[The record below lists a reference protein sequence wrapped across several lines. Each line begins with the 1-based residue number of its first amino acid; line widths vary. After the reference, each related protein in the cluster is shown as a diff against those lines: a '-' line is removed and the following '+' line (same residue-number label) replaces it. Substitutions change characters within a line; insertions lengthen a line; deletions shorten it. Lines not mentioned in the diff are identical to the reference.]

1 MTPKARATTGSL
13 SSTMAVASVTA
24 RPIAAC
30 RSDTARRFSPH
41 AHAIASNATTP
52 SADCNCSMN
61 PPIPITRLCQR
72 RAAAQCRVAVAG
84 VDNRTV
90 VGHAS
95 VMSSTETVGARDL
108 LRDASFLFFLAS
120 RSLSRFSSQIAAV
133 VIGWQIYDITGSAFD
148 LGMVGLVQF
157 VPTALLVFVAGHAA
171 DRFERK
177 RVVQLCQLAE
187 TLTALFLAVS
197 TYAGWLDAV
206 QIYIA
211 TFIIGIAGAFESPA
225 TSALLP
231 LIAPQGSL
239 QRATAVSSGAA
250 QVATITGPAI
260 GGLAYVF
267 APSLPYLIIVVF
279 WLAGAILTGFL
290 RPAQQATLKEAK
302 ANDDLYAGVRFI
314 RNNAAILGT
323 ISLDLFAVLLGG
335 VTALLPIYARDILQ
349 TGPLGLGILR
359 AAPAVGALFMTIVLA
374 RHTINRHVGLRMFQA
389 VIIFGAATVIFALSQ
404 WMWLSVA
411 SLAILGAADTVSV
424 VIRFSLVQLSTPDE
438 MRGRVGAVN
447 FLFINASNQLGQ
459 FESGVTAA
467 LFGTVPAAV
476 LGGIGTVAIAL
487 LWMKLFP
494 SLRKV
499 ERLE

>member
-1 MTPKARATTGSL
+1 
-13 SSTMAVASVTA
+13 
-24 RPIAAC
+24 
-30 RSDTARRFSPH
+30 
-41 AHAIASNATTP
+41 
-52 SADCNCSMN
+52 
-61 PPIPITRLCQR
+61 
-72 RAAAQCRVAVAG
+72 
-84 VDNRTV
+84 
-90 VGHAS
+90 
-95 VMSSTETVGARDL
+95 MSSTVTVGAREL

-120 RSLSRFSSQIAAV
+120 RSLSRFSSQVAAV
-133 VIGWQIYDITGSAFD
+133 AIGWQIYDITGSAFD

-157 VPTALLVFVAGHAA
+157 LPTALLVFVAGHAA

-177 RVVQLCQLAE
+177 RVVQLCQVAE
-187 TLTALFLAVS
+187 ALTALFLAVS
-197 TYAGWLDAV
+197 TYGGWLDVV

-211 TFIIGIAGAFESPA
+211 TFVLGIAGAFESPA
-225 TSALLP
+225 IAALLP

-290 RPAQQATLKEAK
+290 RPAQQTMMKDER

-314 RNNAAILGT
+314 RNNPAILGT

-335 VTALLPIYARDILQ
+335 VAALFPIYARDILQ

-359 AAPAVGALFMTIVLA
+359 AAPAIGALFMTIVLA
-374 RHTINRHVGLRMFQA
+374 RNPISRHVGMRMFQS
-389 VIIFGAATVIFALSQ
+389 VIIFGVATVVFSLSQ

-476 LGGIGTVAIAL
+476 LGGVGTIAIAL